1 MHLEPWR
8 FEQVLKYF
16 WENYEFNRSLSNN
29 LYDYNKCEEDECYLH
44 LPPFHVLQLKLQQLE
59 VSLNLGTNRLKSFGH
74 KTTLSQVSFAWNV
87 LVEMCL

>member
-16 WENYEFNRSLSNN
+16 YCNEDN
-29 LYDYNKCEEDECYLH
+29 LRAQWINWYDYNKCEEDECYLH
-44 LPPFHVLQLKLQQLE
+44 LPPFHVLQLKFQQLE

-74 KTTLSQVSFAWNV
+74 KTTLWQVSFAWNV